1 MSGVTAARNLI
12 GIFIINLPDSGSP
25 LMDARAFEQIFI
37 LAKPYLNTRK
47 NDIHTEI
54 STKLAYRLLAEE
66 GGNENI
72 VIPAIILHD
81 VGWKAIPENL
91 QLKAFGPKAISPELN
106 RKHEI
111 SGVKT
116 AREILEQVNYD
127 QAEIKQI
134 LEIIDG
140 HDSRKQAISLDDK
153 IVKDADKLFRYTKEA
168 LQINTNRFN
177 ETIEEAANRYR
188 SNIDKWFFTDSAK
201 RIAKE
206 ELESALK
213 HF

>member
-1 MSGVTAARNLI
+1 MKA
-12 GIFIINLPDSGSP
+12 IFEKIL
-25 LMDARAFEQIFI
+25 L

-54 STKLAYRLLAEE
+54 STRLAYRLMAKE

-81 VGWKAIPENL
+81 VGWKAIPEDL

-116 AREILEQVNYD
+116 AREILEKVNYD
-127 QAEIKQI
+127 QAEINQI

-168 LQINTNRFN
+168 LLINTNRFN
-177 ETIEEAANRYR
+177 ETIEEAASRYL
-188 SNIDKWFFTDSAK
+188 SNIEKWFFTDFAK
-201 RIAKE
+201 KTAKE
-206 ELESALK
+206 ELGKALED
-213 HF
+213 F

>member
-1 MSGVTAARNLI
+1 
-12 GIFIINLPDSGSP
+12 
-25 LMDARAFEQIFI
+25 
-37 LAKPYLNTRK
+37 
-47 NDIHTEI
+47 
-54 STKLAYRLLAEE
+54 LLAEE
-66 GGNENI
+66 GANEDI
-72 VIPAIILHD
+72 VIPAIVLHD

-106 RKHEI
+106 REHEI

-116 AREILEQVNYD
+116 AREILEKVNYD
-127 QAEIKQI
+127 QAEINQI
-134 LEIIDG
+134 LAIIDG
-140 HDSRKQAISLDDK
+140 HDSRKQAISLDER

-168 LQINTNRFN
+168 LLINTNRFN
-177 ETIEEAANRYR
+177 ETIEQAAIRYR

-206 ELESALK
+206 ELEKALE

>member
-1 MSGVTAARNLI
+1 MKA
-12 GIFIINLPDSGSP
+12 IFEKIL
-25 LMDARAFEQIFI
+25 L

-66 GGNENI
+66 GGNEDI

-81 VGWKAIPENL
+81 VGWKAVPEDL

-127 QAEIKQI
+127 QAEIKHI

-140 HDSRKQAISLDDK
+140 HDSRKEAVSLDDK

-177 ETIEEAANRYR
+177 ETLEEAANRYR

-201 RIAKE
+201 RIARE
-206 ELESALK
+206 ELDSALK
-213 HF
+213 QFEPKPARIR